1 MPMGQ
6 YSWIG
11 GKRMKLKKAEAPH
24 LRQTERV
31 AYMSL
36 DLLIALVPLCI
47 FSSIYYGLRP
57 VLLVLT
63 GLVTAVVCELLGSL
77 VMRRRPTVADGNA
90 AVIGGLVGAMMSPIT
105 PYWVPAVAAA
115 FAILVVK
122 MPFGGTGRHVFHPAA
137 AALALCAVC
146 FPTRVFTYPDPG
158 LNVPIPLG
166 DTAGVITALSPA
178 EQLNSGA
185 QISYHWITLL
195 QGNFAG
201 PIGATAIAV
210 QLACMLY
217 LFARH
222 TASPLI
228 VLPYLLTCAAGAALF
243 PRTSGGVGN
252 SVLME
257 LCSGMLLFSGI
268 YLLTDT
274 VTAPRY
280 WLGRVVYGILAGV
293 LVMTMRHFGR
303 SDQFPCTAFFAV
315 LLVNALAPVIDRW
328 CWRLVYTL
336 RRRLQERMER
346 RAVQ

>member
-1 MPMGQ
+1 M
-6 YSWIG
+6 
-11 GKRMKLKKAEAPH
+11 RLKKAEAPH
-24 LRQTERV
+24 LRQAER
-31 AYMSL
+31 ATYMSL

-47 FSSIYYGLRP
+47 FSTVYYGLRP

-63 GLVTAVVCELLGSL
+63 GLVTAVLCELLCCL
-77 VMRRRPTVADGNA
+77 VMRRRPTVLDGSA
-90 AVIGGLVGAMMSPIT
+90 AVIGGLTGAMMSPIS

-115 FAILVVK
+115 FAIVVVK

-137 AALALCAVC
+137 AAMALCAVC

-178 EQLNSGA
+178 EQLSSGA

-195 QGNFAG
+195 RGDFAG

-210 QLACMLY
+210 LLACMLY

-228 VLPYLLTCAAGAALF
+228 VLPYLLTCAACAVLF
-243 PRTSGGVGN
+243 PRTAGSAGN
-252 SVLME
+252 SVMME
-257 LCSGMLLFSGI
+257 LCSGMLLFTGI
-268 YLLTDT
+268 FLLTDT
-274 VTAPRY
+274 VTAPRH
-280 WLGRVVYGILAGV
+280 WLGRVVYGVLAGA
-293 LVMTMRHFGR
+293 LVMSLRHFGR
-303 SDQFPCTAFFAV
+303 FPCTAFFAV
-315 LLVNALAPVIDRW
+315 LLVNAFAPVIDRW

-336 RRRLQERMER
+336 RGHLQRRLERKV
-346 RAVQ
+346 AP